1 VKRAT
6 FLGKPAKELRRFIRI
21 VPGQPIPVRLPD
33 GTVREDIVYD
43 ISPAGMQLRCN
54 EATAKKVHPLDEPL
68 GVDDLPRIDLQI
80 TLPVTGKNEALSVKC
95 KLCFVK
101 NMPDDTVGMGV
112 FFEQFEGD
120 LSEDF
125 QQFIQESLEPP
136 ADPLERS

>member
-1 VKRAT
+1 MRRAT

-21 VPGQPIPVRLPD
+21 VPGQPVPVRLPD

-68 GVDDLPRIDLQI
+68 GVDNLPRINLEI
-80 TLPVTGKNEALSVKC
+80 TLPVTGKKEALPVKC
-95 KLCFVK
+95 KLCFVR

-120 LSEDF
+120 LGENF
-125 QQFIQESLEPP
+125 QQFIQECLEPAP
-136 ADPLERS
+136 DPLEPS

>member
-54 EATAKKVHPLDEPL
+54 GATAAIVHPPDKPL
-68 GVDDLPRIDLQI
+68 GVDDLPRIDLGI
-80 TLPVTGKNEALSVKC
+80 TLPVTGKTEALSVKC
-95 KLCFVK
+95 KLCFVRT
-101 NMPDDTVGMGV
+101 MPDDTIGMGV
-112 FFEQFEGD
+112 FFERFEGD
-120 LSEDF
+120 LGEEF
-125 QQFIQESLEPP
+125 HQFIQECLEPAP
-136 ADPLERS
+136 DPL